1 MKIKQ
6 EKIKKFISDIL
17 VGLKIKKIDANLISS
32 HLVKSDMCGHYSHG
46 IRRIVQYIDSIKA
59 GNIKINNKPTIV
71 KKEWDV
77 FAGQKKKTRKVW
89 DLFKR
94 SG

>member
-59 GNIKINNKPTIV
+59 GNIK
-71 KKEWDV
+71 
-77 FAGQKKKTRKVW
+77 
-89 DLFKR
+89 
-94 SG
+94 